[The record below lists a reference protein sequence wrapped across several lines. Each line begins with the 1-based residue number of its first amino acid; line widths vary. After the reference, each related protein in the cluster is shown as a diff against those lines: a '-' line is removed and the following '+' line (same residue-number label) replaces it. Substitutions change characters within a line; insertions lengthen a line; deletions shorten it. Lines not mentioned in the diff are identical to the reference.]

1 MITTLSVF
9 TPTIVSAL
17 CIPVLFHHA
26 GYSRLGVGLSLL
38 PVVITTFALLSVLVG
53 ERAILDGNLGT
64 WAIAACLLALV
75 FKRRQPTT
83 PSSATV
89 E

>member
-1 MITTLSVF
+1 MIANLAVF
-9 TPTIVSAL
+9 TPIIVSAL

-53 ERAILDGNLGT
+53 ERAVLDGNLGT
-64 WAIAACLLALV
+64 WAIAASLLALA
-75 FKRRQPTT
+75 FKRPQPTT
-83 PSSATV
+83 PGSATV

>member
-1 MITTLSVF
+1 MIANLSVF
-9 TPTIVSAL
+9 APIIVSAL

-38 PVVITTFALLSVLVG
+38 PAVITTFALLSVLVG

-64 WAIAACLLALV
+64 WAIAASLLALV

-83 PSSATV
+83 PGSVTV

>member
-1 MITTLSVF
+1 MITHLSVF
-9 TPTIVSAL
+9 APIIVSAL

-38 PVVITTFALLSVLVG
+38 PVVIATFALLSVMFG
-53 ERAILDGNLGT
+53 ERTILDGPVGM
-64 WAIAACLLALV
+64 WAIAASLIVLV
-75 FKRRQPTT
+75 VNKREPAAQTGH
-83 PSSATV
+83 AI